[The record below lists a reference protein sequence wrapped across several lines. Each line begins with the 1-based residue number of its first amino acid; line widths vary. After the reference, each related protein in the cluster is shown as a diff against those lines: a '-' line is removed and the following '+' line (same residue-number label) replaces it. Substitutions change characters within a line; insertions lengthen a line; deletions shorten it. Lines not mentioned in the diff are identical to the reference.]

1 MAERKTKKP
10 VRVTEASVRRWGAAR
25 RDFCPSAAFLFGHKE
40 PGFAPDEK
48 RVDDAV
54 SAIAERRG
62 VKPES
67 LVSWRYWVDA
77 LSLLDISLEAQCSV
91 PDAMRLVSAET
102 DAIIAE
108 ASHDP
113 VS

>member
-1 MAERKTKKP
+1 MAERKQKKP
-10 VRVTEASVRRWGAAR
+10 VKVTEASVRRWGAAR
-25 RDFCPSAAFLFGHKE
+25 RDFCPSDAFLFGHKE

-67 LVSWRYWVDA
+67 LISWRYWVDD

-91 PDAMRLVSAET
+91 PDAMKLVSSET

>member
-1 MAERKTKKP
+1 MAERKKKP
-10 VRVTEASVRRWGAAR
+10 VKVTEASVRRWGAAR
-25 RDFCPSAAFLFGHKE
+25 RDFCPSDAFLFGHRE

-48 RVDDAV
+48 RVDEAV

-67 LVSWRYWVDA
+67 LVSWRYWVDD

-91 PDAMRLVSAET
+91 PDAMRLVNSET
-102 DAIIAE
+102 DAVIAE

>member
-1 MAERKTKKP
+1 MAERKKKP
-10 VRVTEASVRRWGAAR
+10 VKVTEASVRRWGASR
-25 RDFCPSAAFLFGHKE
+25 RDFCPSDAFLFGHRE

-48 RVDDAV
+48 RVDEAV

-67 LVSWRYWVDA
+67 LVSWRYWVDD

-91 PDAMRLVSAET
+91 PAAMRLVGAET

-108 ASHDP
+108 ASHDT

>member
-25 RDFCPSAAFLFGHKE
+25 RDFCPSDAFLFGHRE

-54 SAIAERRG
+54 SAIAERRD

-67 LVSWRYWVDA
+67 LVSWRYWVDD

-91 PDAMRLVSAET
+91 PDAMRLVGAET

>member
-1 MAERKTKKP
+1 MAERKKKP
-10 VRVTEASVRRWGAAR
+10 VKVTEASVRRWGAAR
-25 RDFCPSAAFLFGHKE
+25 RDFCPSDAFLFGHKE

-48 RVDDAV
+48 RVDEAV
-54 SAIAERRG
+54 SAIAESRG
-62 VKPES
+62 VKPET
-67 LVSWRYWVDA
+67 LIVWKYWADD

-91 PDAMRLVSAET
+91 PDAMRLVSSET
-102 DAIIAE
+102 DAVIAE

>member
-1 MAERKTKKP
+1 MAERKKKP
-10 VRVTEASVRRWGAAR
+10 VKVTEASVRRWGAAR
-25 RDFCPSAAFLFGHKE
+25 RDFCPSDAFLFGHRE

-48 RVDDAV
+48 RVDEAV

-67 LVSWRYWVDA
+67 LVSWRYWVDD

-91 PDAMRLVSAET
+91 PDAMRLVNSET
-102 DAIIAE
+102 DAVIAE

-113 VS
+113 VP

>member
-1 MAERKTKKP
+1 MAERKAKKP
-10 VRVTEASVRRWGAAR
+10 VRVTEASVRRWGASR
-25 RDFCPSAAFLFGHKE
+25 RDFCPSDALLFGHRE
-40 PGFAPDEK
+40 PGFASDEK
-48 RVDDAV
+48 RVDEAV

-67 LVSWRYWVDA
+67 LVSWKYWVDD

-91 PDAMRLVSAET
+91 PDAMRLVGAET

-108 ASHDP
+108 ASHDT

>member
-1 MAERKTKKP
+1 MAERKKKP
-10 VRVTEASVRRWGAAR
+10 VKVTEASVRRWGAAR
-25 RDFCPSAAFLFGHKE
+25 RDFCPSDAFLFGHRE

-48 RVDDAV
+48 RVDEAV

-67 LVSWRYWVDA
+67 LVSWRYWVDD

>member
-1 MAERKTKKP
+1 MAERKKKP
-10 VRVTEASVRRWGAAR
+10 VKVTEASVRRWGAAR
-25 RDFCPSAAFLFGHKE
+25 RDFCPSDAFLFGHRE

-48 RVDDAV
+48 RVDEAV

-67 LVSWRYWVDA
+67 LVSWRYWVDD
-77 LSLLDISLEAQCSV
+77 LSLLDISLDAQCSV
-91 PDAMRLVSAET
+91 PDAMRLVSSET
-102 DAIIAE
+102 DAVIAE

>member
-1 MAERKTKKP
+1 MAERKKKP
-10 VRVTEASVRRWGAAR
+10 VKVTEASVRRWGAAR
-25 RDFCPSAAFLFGHKE
+25 RDFCPSDAFLFGHKE

-67 LVSWRYWVDA
+67 LISWKYWVDD
-77 LSLLDISLEAQCSV
+77 LSLLDISLDAQCSV
-91 PDAMRLVSAET
+91 PDAMRLVSSET

>member
-1 MAERKTKKP
+1 MAERKAKKP
-10 VRVTEASVRRWGAAR
+10 VRVTEASVRRWGASR
-25 RDFCPSAAFLFGHKE
+25 RDFCPSDALLFGHRE

-48 RVDDAV
+48 RVDEAV

-67 LVSWRYWVDA
+67 LVSWKYWVDD
-77 LSLLDISLEAQCSV
+77 LSLLDISLDAQCSV
-91 PDAMRLVSAET
+91 PDAMRLVGAET
-102 DAIIAE
+102 AAIIAE

>member
-1 MAERKTKKP
+1 MAERKKKP
-10 VRVTEASVRRWGAAR
+10 VKVTEASVRRWGAAR
-25 RDFCPSAAFLFGHKE
+25 RDFCPSDAFLFGHME

-48 RVDDAV
+48 RVDEAV

-67 LVSWRYWVDA
+67 LVSWRYWVDD

-91 PDAMRLVSAET
+91 PDAMRLVNSET

>member
-1 MAERKTKKP
+1 MTERKAKKP
-10 VRVTEASVRRWGAAR
+10 IRVTEASVRRWGASR
-25 RDFCPSAAFLFGHKE
+25 RDFCPSDAFLFGHRE

-54 SAIAERRG
+54 SAIAERRS
-62 VKPES
+62 VKPET
-67 LVSWRYWVDA
+67 LIVWKYWVDD
-77 LSLLDISLEAQCSV
+77 LSLLDISLEIQCSV
-91 PDAMRLVSAET
+91 PDAMRLVGAET

-108 ASHDP
+108 ASHDT

>member
-1 MAERKTKKP
+1 MAERKKKP
-10 VRVTEASVRRWGAAR
+10 VKVTEASVRRWGAAR
-25 RDFCPSAAFLFGHKE
+25 RDFCPSDAFLFGHKE

-48 RVDDAV
+48 RVDEAV

-62 VKPES
+62 VKPET
-67 LVSWRYWVDA
+67 LIVWKYWADD
-77 LSLLDISLEAQCSV
+77 LSLLDISLDAQCSV
-91 PDAMRLVSAET
+91 PDAMRLVSSET
-102 DAIIAE
+102 DAVIAE

>member
-1 MAERKTKKP
+1 MAERKKKL
-10 VRVTEASVRRWGAAR
+10 VKVTEASVRRWGASR
-25 RDFCPSAAFLFGHKE
+25 RDFCPSDAFLFGHRE

-48 RVDDAV
+48 RVDEAV

-67 LVSWRYWVDA
+67 LIGWRYWVDD

-91 PDAMRLVSAET
+91 PDAMRLVSSET

>member
-25 RDFCPSAAFLFGHKE
+25 RDFCPSDAFLFGHRE

-62 VKPES
+62 VKPET
-67 LVSWRYWVDA
+67 LIVWKYWVDD

-91 PDAMRLVSAET
+91 PDAMRLVGAET
-102 DAIIAE
+102 DEVIAE
-108 ASHDP
+108 ASHDT

>member
-1 MAERKTKKP
+1 MAERKQKKP
-10 VRVTEASVRRWGAAR
+10 VKVTEASVRRWGAAR
-25 RDFCPSAAFLFGHKE
+25 RDFCPSDAFLFGHKE

-67 LVSWRYWVDA
+67 LVSWRYWVDD

-91 PDAMRLVSAET
+91 PDAMRLVSSET

>member
-1 MAERKTKKP
+1 MAERKKKP
-10 VRVTEASVRRWGAAR
+10 VKVTEASVRRWGAAR
-25 RDFCPSAAFLFGHKE
+25 RDFCPSDAFLFGHKE

-48 RVDDAV
+48 RVDEAV

-62 VKPES
+62 VKPET
-67 LVSWRYWVDA
+67 LIVWKYWVDD

-91 PDAMRLVSAET
+91 PDAMRLVNGET

-108 ASHDP
+108 ASRDP